1 VRVSSESSAL
11 AIMAA
16 KRKDVVASAAPI
28 PVDKVVLMELTQ
40 QSFAGE
46 RSSIIRSGGV
56 ERHKKKMSG
65 IRVTGEDAGA
75 ILQEKLVEENF
86 GTAVME
92 QLDIGGRIAEDV
104 DVAREE
110 ISSEGAWKVVHENFQ
125 AERGG

>member
-1 VRVSSESSAL
+1 
-11 AIMAA
+11 MAA

-65 IRVTGEDAGA
+65 IRVTGEDATA
-75 ILQEKLVEENF
+75 ILQEKLVEENLS
-86 GTAVME
+86 TAVIE

>member
-1 VRVSSESSAL
+1 
-11 AIMAA
+11 MAA

-28 PVDKVVLMELTQ
+28 PVDKVALMELTQ

-46 RSSIIRSGGV
+46 RSSSIRSGGV
-56 ERHKKKMSG
+56 ERHKKKMSR